1 METLKTAS
9 TVVGVEDQIKEELA
23 HEVVP
28 QQRMTKEVAL
38 PPSAWDHQQLKAFLT
53 KNKMERVVLLTEKH
67 DGKKLMKMSVLQM
80 QAQLFDDKDS
90 KEFAQTL
97 FDLLRKEN
105 DRVAAIQRK
114 ERARNKLN
122 RKGGV

>member
-53 KNKMERVVLLTEKH
+53 KNKMEKVVLLTQKH

>member
-53 KNKMERVVLLTEKH
+53 KNKIERVVLLTQKH

-80 QAQLFDDKDS
+80 QAQLFDDKD